1 MSQTT
6 ISSKNQITLPKV
18 ILEELGLKAGSKLM
32 IKPKDHRIILEPRTK
47 SLTQALKGL
56 GKNAFKKLGG
66 GEAYLK
72 RERAQMWIRI

>member
-47 SLTQALKGL
+47 SLTQYYKGL
-56 GKNAFKKLGG
+56 SKSAWKKIGG
-66 GEAYLK
+66 GEKHLK
-72 RERAQMWIRI
+72 RERASWK